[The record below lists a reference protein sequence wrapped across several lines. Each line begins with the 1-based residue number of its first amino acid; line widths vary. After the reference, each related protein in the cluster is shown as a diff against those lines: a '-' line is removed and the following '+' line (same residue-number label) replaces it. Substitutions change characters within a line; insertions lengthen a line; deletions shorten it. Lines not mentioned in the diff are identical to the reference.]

1 MGLQVTDNES
11 ELLSRISRDD
21 EKAFAM
27 LFEAYHGQLG
37 AFVYSLINSREMA
50 EDIVQDIF
58 VNIWTDRKSLPGIG
72 KFTSYLFIITR
83 NYTLNCIRKM
93 ANDQSRQERFLEAFK
108 SETVNEGLFPADE
121 PEYLSLLERAV
132 AQLPA
137 QQQRV
142 FGMRRQG
149 LRNPEIAAEMGIT
162 VESVK
167 KYQQLALKAVSEFVR
182 THSAVGLM
190 LSGCTFLSL

>member
-1 MGLQVTDNES
+1 MGLQVADNES

-21 EKAFAM
+21 EKAFAI

-37 AFVYSLINSREMA
+37 AFVYSLVNSREMA

-58 VNIWTDRKSLPGIG
+58 VNIWIDRKALAGIG
-72 KFTSYLFIITR
+72 KFTSYLFIMTR

-93 ANDQSRQERFLEAFK
+93 ANDQSRRRRFMEAFK
-108 SETVNEGLFPADE
+108 GGEADE
-121 PEYLSLLERAV
+121 VFFPDDEPAYLPLLERAV

-149 LRNPEIAAEMGIT
+149 FKNPEIAAEMGIT

-182 THSAVGLM
+182 THSTVGLM
-190 LSGCTFLSL
+190 LSGCAFLSS

>member
-1 MGLQVTDNES
+1 MGLQVADNES
-11 ELLSRISRDD
+11 ELLSRISLDD

-37 AFVYSLINSREMA
+37 AFVCSLVNSREMA

-58 VNIWTDRKSLPGIG
+58 VRIWSDRKSLPGIG

-93 ANDQSRQERFLEAFK
+93 ANDQSRQQRFMEAFRG
-108 SETVNEGLFPADE
+108 EAVNEGLFPDDE
-121 PEYLSLLERAV
+121 PEYLTLLERAV

-142 FGMRRQG
+142 FSMKRRG
-149 LRNPEIAAEMGIT
+149 LKNPEIAAEMGIT

-167 KYQQLALKAVSEFVR
+167 KYQQLALKAVSEFIR

-190 LSGCTFLSL
+190 LSGCAFLSL